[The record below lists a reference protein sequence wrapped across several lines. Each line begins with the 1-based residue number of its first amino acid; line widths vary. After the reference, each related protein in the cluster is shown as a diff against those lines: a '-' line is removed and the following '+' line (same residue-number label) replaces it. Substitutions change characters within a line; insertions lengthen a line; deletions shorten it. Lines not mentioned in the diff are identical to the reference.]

1 MPRLGSVTLFMMAA
15 AGSLASAS
23 NFTWLGTDG
32 LWTEHLKW
40 FGPAGLFPNS
50 VLDLATING
59 SDAEVALNTNITLG
73 GLTIA
78 NGAQVFSS
86 QHSIFVAG
94 DVNISGPT
102 SSLSLTESP
111 ALRDMDCDT
120 MVVSSGF
127 YSMYAGVAQ
136 FDESLRIEQ
145 NGAVAGVGTIEMNST
160 TGDLVV
166 EDGMIWATV
175 NGFQDTALRI
185 RRTAS
190 STSRLDCTAP
200 DALLLVWPGVSM
212 DVQIPFRGVVGGR
225 IRVSGEGTFR
235 TDHPVVGSGGS
246 RVELAGG
253 PLLSEVAIFEAPVVD
268 LAGSLKVGGEAVL
281 DAPLIALRGTASLA
295 PDASLRL
302 DAAAVNL
309 DSLSVQ
315 ADGGSGGEIKFANG
329 VQTTVN
335 VIGGA
340 TSIATGVGGV
350 FDLDGRG
357 DQIVNIASGSSLII
371 ATEGIDST
379 GVDDFAGTLNIAGV
393 LNISSFG
400 APGTDVWWVSGLIDL
415 DQGQIQGRRL
425 LNRGVIQ
432 GRGTVGV
439 PAVNAGQIIAENG
452 ALFFTSGLL
461 LDAGG
466 GFDAPVIRAEAGEI
480 ALTEPGTNTMQ
491 EFAGS
496 MLVGDGSGVR
506 ESFEMNSPLRIAE
519 AFGRSGSLEL
529 NSGLVRARRIFIDS
543 AFLSAGVSQLRAS
556 GENGSFK
563 AIEFQSGSSS
573 TIHGVLELSGDA
585 RFYAATYAGDGLLKT
600 QGANDAV
607 RLFSPADLNTL
618 GLEAAGPV
626 EVDNGQAGQVGM
638 NALTL
643 LPSAVLHID
652 LGDDGFGST
661 HDRIVV
667 ADQAALGGQLRIG
680 PSNGATVPF
689 GQTYTVLTAG
699 TVVGDFDSVDD
710 SQLGPA
716 YRTFVTV
723 HADRVEI
730 YVGCFAD
737 LQPNGGV
744 DFFDIAE
751 FLNLYNAM
759 DPLADV
765 NEDGLFNF
773 FDVAMFIGLFN
784 NGC

>member
-1 MPRLGSVTLFMMAA
+1 MPRFGSVTLFMMAA

-50 VLDLATING
+50 VLDQATVNG
-59 SDAEVALNTNITLG
+59 SDAEITLNTNITLG

-120 MVVSSGF
+120 MVVSGGF
-127 YSMYAGVAQ
+127 YSMYAGVAE

-145 NGAVAGVGTIEMNST
+145 DGVVAGVGTIEMNST
-160 TGDLVV
+160 TGDFVV
-166 EDGMIWATV
+166 DDSTVWATV
-175 NGFQDTALRI
+175 NGFQDNALRI

-190 STSRLDCTAP
+190 STSRLDCTDP
-200 DALLLVWPGVSM
+200 DSVLLVWSGVSM
-212 DVQIPFRGVVGGR
+212 DVQIPFRGTVGGM
-225 IRVSGEGTFR
+225 IRVTGDGVFR
-235 TDHPVVGSGGS
+235 SDHPVVGSGGS
-246 RVELAGG
+246 RVQLAGG
-253 PLLSEVAIFEAPVVD
+253 LLLSETSTFEAPVVD
-268 LAGSLKVGGEAVL
+268 LAGSLEVGGRSVI
-281 DAPLIALRGTASLA
+281 DAPLIALRGTALLA

-302 DAAAVNL
+302 HSAGVNL
-309 DSLSVQ
+309 DSLIVQ
-315 ADGGSGGEIKFANG
+315 GDGGSGGEIRFGQG
-329 VQTTVN
+329 VQTTIN
-335 VIGGA
+335 VMGGA

-357 DQIVNIASGSSLII
+357 DQIVNIASGSSLAI
-371 ATEGIDST
+371 ATEQIDL
-379 GVDDFAGTLNIAGV
+379 GADDFAGTLNNAGV

-400 APGTDVWWVSGLIDL
+400 APGSDEWSVSGLIDL

-425 LNRGVIQ
+425 INRGQIT
-432 GRGTVGV
+432 GRGTLTAPV
-439 PAVNAGQIIAENG
+439 VNAGQITAENG
-452 ALFFTSGLL
+452 ALFFSSLV
-461 LDAGG
+461 LDAGETN
-466 GFDAPVIRAEAGEI
+466 APIVRAQDGEI
-480 ALTEPGTNTMQ
+480 ALTAPASDIIQ
-491 EFAGS
+491 DFAGA
-496 MLVGDGSGVR
+496 MFVGNGSGVR
-506 ESFEMNSPLRIAE
+506 ESFEMNSPLRIRVAH
-519 AFGRSGSLEL
+519 GRAGSLEL
-529 NSGLVRARRIFIDS
+529 NDGLVRARRL
-543 AFLSAGVSQLRAS
+543 FLQSNFVSNGLSELRSS
-556 GENGSFK
+556 GSLDL
-563 AIEFQSGSSS
+563 IEFSSGSSS
-573 TIHGVLELSGDA
+573 TINGVLELSGQV
-585 RFYAATYAGDGLLKT
+585 RFYEGTYAGDGLLRAP
-600 QGANDAV
+600 GVDDVV
-607 RLFSPADLNTL
+607 RLFPPTDLNTVS
-618 GLEAAGPV
+618 LEAAGSV
-626 EVDNGQAGQVGM
+626 EVNNGSAGQVGM

-643 LPSAVLHID
+643 LPSATLHID
-652 LGDDGFGST
+652 LGDDGFGNS
-661 HDRIVV
+661 HDHVVV
-667 ADQAALGGQLRIG
+667 AGQATLGGQLKIG
-680 PSNGATVPF
+680 ASIGATLPF
-689 GQTYTVLTAG
+689 GQTFTVLTAG
-699 TVVGDFDSVDD
+699 EVIGDFDSVDD

-723 HADRVEI
+723 HPDRVEI

-737 LQPNGGV
+737 LQPNGAV

-773 FDVAMFIGLFN
+773 FDIAVFIGLFN